1 MIGRELP
8 HRLKRSKHAFALM
21 GRSDSPPAWLDRPI
35 PLSLPRC
42 ILWLTESIWSRLN
55 HVSGPG
61 YLILTVTGA
70 VAQSVTTLSPLIKHS
85 SWVAVD

>member
-1 MIGRELP
+1 VIGREPP
-8 HRLKRSKHAFALM
+8 HRLKRAEHPSPSW

-55 HVSGPG
+55 HVSGLG
-61 YLILTVTGA
+61 YLILTFTGG
-70 VAQSVTTLSPLIKHS
+70 VAQSVTTLSALIKHR
-85 SWVAVD
+85 SWAGG

>member
-8 HRLKRSKHAFALM
+8 YRLKRAEHAFALR

-42 ILWLTESIWSRLN
+42 ILWLARSIWSRLN
-55 HVSGPG
+55 HVSGLG
-61 YLILTVTGA
+61 YLILTVTGGM
-70 VAQSVTTLSPLIKHS
+70 AQSVTTLSPLNKHS